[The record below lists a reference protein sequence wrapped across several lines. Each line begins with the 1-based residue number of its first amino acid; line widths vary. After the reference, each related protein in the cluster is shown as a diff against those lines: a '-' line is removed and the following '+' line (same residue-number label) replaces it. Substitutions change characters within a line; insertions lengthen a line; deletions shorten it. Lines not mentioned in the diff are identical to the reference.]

1 MANWQLLRDEMFKIN
16 LDGVIFGDIKA
27 FREIKVSGVEA
38 NGQSFMMG
46 GDN

>member
-16 LDGVIFGDIKA
+16 FDGVIFGDINA
-27 FREIKVSGVEA
+27 FREINASGVGA
-38 NGQSFMMG
+38 YGQSFMME